1 MEQQQQQ
8 VVLVTVHIE
17 LQEVGG
23 SQNQPINPI

>member
-8 VVLVTVHIE
+8 VVLVMVHTE